1 MDTDNAGMSDQGGK
15 DVEVEAI
22 SNPEETDA
30 GKDRGDYGPWM
41 LVERK
46 KHAAK
51 SWAARSYPLKP
62 NPEQI
67 SALNAK
73 D

>member
-51 SWAARSYPLKP
+51 S
-62 NPEQI
+62 
-67 SALNAK
+67 
-73 D
+73 

>member
-1 MDTDNAGMSDQGGK
+1 
-15 DVEVEAI
+15 
-22 SNPEETDA
+22 
-30 GKDRGDYGPWM
+30 M

-67 SALNAK
+67 PALNAK